1 MFPDNGHSSEGLKLS
16 GMHRNGEQGEQYEK
30 QAKEQK
36 DMVTTD
42 ARRSSA
48 VSLLKPIFFFFALNA
63 LSVSQRGPAYKHH
76 EKGMI
81 IESVGVRGLA

>member
-16 GMHRNGEQGEQYEK
+16 GMHRNGEQGEQHEK

-48 VSLLKPIFFFFALNA
+48 VSLLKPIFFFALNA
-63 LSVSQRGPAYKHH
+63 LSVSQRGPAYKHL